1 MTAPRDRSNAA
12 DVTVEHLRTRIKE
25 LESRLQAERLR
36 DPCRVY
42 RARELGDLLDI
53 HPMTVWRW
61 ARRRNLPKP
70 IKIGPATTVWRA
82 SEIVAWLANKSVSE

>member
-1 MTAPRDRSNAA
+1 MNAPPVWSNAV
-12 DVTVEHLRTRIKE
+12 DVTVEELRGRVKE

-42 RARELGDLLDI
+42 RARELGSLLNI

-61 ARRRNLPKP
+61 ARKGRLPKP
-70 IKIGPATTVWRA
+70 IKIGPATTVWR
-82 SEIVAWLANKSVSE
+82 SSDIVAWLANKSVS